1 MRDLLKNPIWRNLEL
16 GFSIPDSKHAVSVAL
31 PTWNDV
37 INYEEKDPKCI
48 EALRSI
54 YPRFG
59 LNPLVKRLCEK
70 IKKESQFNNQSIWPY
85 PDERIALKAKK
96 YCDKNT
102 SKVSSFIERRH
113 NLFFLITRE
122 SASIYAKSFWQ
133 HTGLG
138 LSSRAAAIE
147 LGIEDCPSNL

>member
-1 MRDLLKNPIWRNLEL
+1 M
-16 GFSIPDSKHAVSVAL
+16 GYSIPDNEHAVSVAL

-37 INYEEKDPKCI
+37 IDYEEKNPKCI
-48 EALRSI
+48 ELLKSI

-70 IKKESQFNNQSIWPY
+70 KKKESHLNDQSVWPY

-102 SKVSSFIERRH
+102 SKGSSYIERRH
-113 NLFFLITRE
+113 NLFFLITRK
-122 SASIYAKSFWQ
+122 SASIYARSFWQ

-138 LSSRAAAIE
+138 ISSRAAAIE
-147 LGIEDCPSNL
+147 LGIEDCPSKSLANESYQRI

>member
-1 MRDLLKNPIWRNLEL
+1 MRNLLKNPIWRNIEL
-16 GFSIPDSKHAVSVAL
+16 GYSIPDNEHAVSVAL

-37 INYEEKDPKCI
+37 INYEEKNPKCI
-48 EALRSI
+48 EALKSI

-70 IKKESQFNNQSIWPY
+70 KKKESHLNDQSIWPY

-102 SKVSSFIERRH
+102 FQGYSYICLLYTS
-113 NLFFLITRE
+113 
-122 SASIYAKSFWQ
+122 
-133 HTGLG
+133 
-138 LSSRAAAIE
+138 
-147 LGIEDCPSNL
+147 PSPRD